1 MDFTK
6 SKIRPWNCALEIVL
20 HYVSR
25 CQHWVE
31 ECTLEKEENGY
42 TSQKFLFAS
51 SNAFRTPLK
60 ISSVMLS
67 QCSAQSWVNGRMW
80 LMRVKE
86 NHKGEIVW
94 DSRQWAGRHSRQ
106 VTLDA
111 NRICKHYIS
120 HPSLSHEFC
129 IKLGKAE
136 TMRPKFSI
144 WFMLCFIWYR
154 SRYPQIALLI

>member
-1 MDFTK
+1 
-6 SKIRPWNCALEIVL
+6 
-20 HYVSR
+20 
-25 CQHWVE
+25 
-31 ECTLEKEENGY
+31 
-42 TSQKFLFAS
+42 
-51 SNAFRTPLK
+51 
-60 ISSVMLS
+60 
-67 QCSAQSWVNGRMW
+67 MW

-154 SRYPQIALLI
+154 SRYPQIALLTPFVLCCIWYLVLRTFIILKAWNQTLGTEKDWGKITYFIRNDKNNKVSIRNWSSIKQLAIVTFHFSTASCKTSFPTV